1 MRTLDER
8 GLADDTLVVV
18 IADHGE
24 GLTDGKQRHGWTGH
38 RVLYQEQ
45 MRVPL
50 LLRVPDGP
58 RGHVVPELARA
69 IDLYP
74 TVLDYLDLPA
84 PRPVAGTSLRALIE
98 GEPDEP
104 RLAYAEQINRFDL
117 NAGQLLR
124 RRPQADL
131 LHCVSDGEWKLIYR
145 PSYPEES
152 ELYRLSDDPGEERNL
167 WAEAHDHRR
176 RLLSELARHAG
187 WVLEPLQGAGGT
199 LSPLAQEI
207 LEDLGYAGDAE
218 QPSSSDSGWSWFCPG
233 DDVRREEAGSCPSCG
248 APTVPRARD

>member
-1 MRTLDER
+1 ML
-8 GLADDTLVVV
+8 GASQKSWPCVKAGALAAIVTIKEIVVFV
-18 IADHGE
+18 
-24 GLTDGKQRHGWTGH
+24 
-38 RVLYQEQ
+38 
-45 MRVPL
+45 VPAL
-50 LLRVPDGP
+50 LLTRPI
-58 RGHVVPELARA
+58 PE
-69 IDLYP
+69 
-74 TVLDYLDLPA
+74 
-84 PRPVAGTSLRALIE
+84 
-98 GEPDEP
+98 
-104 RLAYAEQINRFDL
+104 
-117 NAGQLLR
+117 LLR